1 MSKDKNT
8 NVAAQETKKDE
19 IVVKVNNTDP
29 KPEAPIQL
37 SAVEANKKAAQEI
50 EKADSMKVDAS
61 LLGQQK
67 VSFQTKSQ
75 SQEGRKFAGTL
86 SYEDVLSQTQEL
98 VDIKNTNIDYVAE
111 EARLRREKIEGLT
124 EHFNDLNAKPLSSV
138 DSYANYNLVLNKS
151 IWNYNEV
158 EQRNTKM
165 KLIDLALQTHIY
177 LYDGEIIPLDEVKE
191 LLENFVEAVKEN
203 IVAGYP
209 VILNSAL
216 IVDIIRF
223 DKSKIIPITIANP
236 KLIPPIGVVEW
247 QSFVKN
253 SGKNHL
259 VIEAFIKLLD
269 NALSNG
275 HECEFF
281 PETIM
286 VRNASGI
293 TSLYVSEAAAVNFN
307 SSVRPTSPKNKE

>member
-1 MSKDKNT
+1 MSKNT
-8 NVAAQETKKDE
+8 DQQQVETEKIVVTVNNVEPKSEAPVQLSDVEAKKAQEVENADKM
-19 IVVKVNNTDP
+19 N
-29 KPEAPIQL
+29 
-37 SAVEANKKAAQEI
+37 VEA
-50 EKADSMKVDAS
+50 SLVD
-61 LLGQQK
+61 QNT
-67 VSFQTKSQ
+67 SFESKSQ
-75 SQEGRKFAGTL
+75 QEGVKFSGTL

-98 VDIKNTNIDYVAE
+98 IDIKNTNIDYVAE
-111 EARLRREKIEGLT
+111 EAKLRREKIEGLQQ
-124 EHFNDLNAKPLSSV
+124 HFDDLNAKPLSSV
-138 DSYANYNLVLNKS
+138 DSYADYNLVLNKS

-158 EQRNTKM
+158 EQRNTKL

-177 LYDGEIIPLDEVKE
+177 LYDGEVIPLDEVKR
-191 LLENFVEAVKEN
+191 LIENFVEAVKEN

-223 DKSKIIPITIANP
+223 DKSKVIPITIANP

-253 SGKNHL
+253 TDKNHL
-259 VIEAFIKLLD
+259 VIETFIKLLD

-293 TSLYVSEAAAVNFN
+293 TSLYISEAAAVNFN
-307 SSVRPTSPKNKE
+307 SSIHPRSPKNKE

>member
-1 MSKDKNT
+1 MSKDT
-8 NVAAQETKKDE
+8 QIQEENNKDE
-19 IVVKVNNTDP
+19 VVVTVNNTEAQP
-29 KPEAPIQL
+29 EKPTDL
-37 SAVEANKKAAQEI
+37 SEI
-50 EKADSMKVDAS
+50 EDKKEDIKEADEMKVDGS
-61 LLGQQK
+61 L
-67 VSFQTKSQ
+67 VDENTSFQTKSQ
-75 SQEGRKFAGTL
+75 QEGKKFSGTL

-111 EARLRREKIEGLT
+111 EARLRKEKIEGLS

-158 EQRNTKM
+158 EQRNTKLTLM
-165 KLIDLALQTHIY
+165 DLALQTHIY
-177 LYDGEIIPLDEVKE
+177 LYDGDIIPVEEVKN
-191 LLENFVEAVKEN
+191 LLDNFVETVKEN

-216 IVDIIRF
+216 IVDVIRF
-223 DKSKIIPITIANP
+223 DKSKVIPITIANP

-247 QSFVKN
+247 QSFVKDVD
-253 SGKNHL
+253 KNHL
-259 VIEAFIKLLD
+259 VIKTFIMLLD
-269 NALSNG
+269 HALSNG

-293 TSLYVSEAAAVNFN
+293 TSLYISESAASKFN
-307 SSVRPTSPKNKE
+307 SSIHPRSPKNKE

>member
-1 MSKDKNT
+1 MN
-8 NVAAQETKKDE
+8 KDE
-19 IVVKVNNTDP
+19 LEKVSNEVDVKVNNTDP
-29 KPEAPIQL
+29 TPESPIML
-37 SAVEANKKAAQEI
+37 SDVQQEK
-50 EKADSMKVDAS
+50 ELEKVDKMFVDGS
-61 LLGQQK
+61 L
-67 VSFQTKSQ
+67 VDSNTSFESKSQ
-75 SQEGRKFAGTL
+75 QDGKKFSGTL
-86 SYEDVLSQTQEL
+86 TYEDILSQTQEI
-98 VDIKNTNIDYVAE
+98 VDIKNTNIDYLAE
-111 EARLRREKIEGLT
+111 ESKLRKEKIEGLV
-124 EHFNDLNAKPLSSV
+124 EHINDLNAQPLSSV

-177 LYDGEIIPLDEVKE
+177 LYDGTVIPVQKVYN

-203 IVAGYP
+203 ICAGYP

-223 DKSKIIPITIANP
+223 DKQKVIPITIANP

-247 QSFVKN
+247 QSFVKDTD
-253 SGKNHL
+253 KNHL
-259 VIEAFIKLLD
+259 IIEAFIKLLD

-281 PETIM
+281 PNTIM
-286 VRNASGI
+286 VRNASGV
-293 TSLYVSEAAAVNFN
+293 TSLYISESAAVNFN
-307 SSVRPTSPKNKE
+307 SSVRPTSPKNKP

>member
-1 MSKDKNT
+1 MN
-8 NVAAQETKKDE
+8 KDE
-19 IVVKVNNTDP
+19 LEKVSNEVDVKVNNTDP
-29 KPEAPIQL
+29 TPESPIML
-37 SAVEANKKAAQEI
+37 SDVQQEK
-50 EKADSMKVDAS
+50 ELEKVDKMSVDGS
-61 LLGQQK
+61 L
-67 VSFQTKSQ
+67 VDSNTSFESKSQ
-75 SQEGRKFAGTL
+75 QDGKKFSGTL
-86 SYEDVLSQTQEL
+86 TYEDILSQTQEI
-98 VDIKNTNIDYVAE
+98 VDIKNTNIDYLAE
-111 EARLRREKIEGLT
+111 ESKLRKEKIEGLV
-124 EHFNDLNAKPLSSV
+124 EHINDLNAQPLSSV

-177 LYDGEIIPLDEVKE
+177 LYDGTVIPVQKVYN

-203 IVAGYP
+203 ICAGYP

-223 DKSKIIPITIANP
+223 DKQKVIPITIANP

-247 QSFVKN
+247 QSFVKDTD
-253 SGKNHL
+253 KNHL
-259 VIEAFIKLLD
+259 IIEAFIKLLD

-281 PETIM
+281 PNTIM
-286 VRNASGI
+286 VRNASGV
-293 TSLYVSEAAAVNFN
+293 TSLYISESAAVNFN
-307 SSVRPTSPKNKE
+307 SSVRPTSPKNKP

>member
-1 MSKDKNT
+1 MNKETELQHKDDQ
-8 NVAAQETKKDE
+8 VL
-19 IVVKVNNTDP
+19 VKVNNTDK
-29 KPEAPIQL
+29 KPENPVQL
-37 SAVEANKKAAQEI
+37 SDVEAKNKNDI
-50 EKADSMKVDAS
+50 ENADEMSIDSS
-61 LLGQQK
+61 LLKGEENI
-67 VSFQTKSQ
+67 SFQAKAQ
-75 SQEGRKFAGTL
+75 KEQKKFSGTL

-98 VDIKNTNIDYVAE
+98 VDIKNTNIDYLAE
-111 EARLRREKIEGLT
+111 EAKLRREKIEGLT
-124 EHFNDLNAKPLSSV
+124 EHFNDLNAKPLSSA

-158 EQRNTKM
+158 EQRNTKL

-177 LYDGEIIPLDEVKE
+177 LYDGTIVPLEEVHS
-191 LLENFVEAVKEN
+191 LLKNFIDTVKEN

-216 IVDIIRF
+216 IVDVIRF
-223 DKSKIIPITIANP
+223 DKSKVIPITIANP

-253 SGKNHL
+253 DEKNHT
-259 VIEAFIKLLD
+259 IIGAFIKLLD

-281 PETIM
+281 PDTIM
-286 VRNASGI
+286 VRNVSGI
-293 TSLYVSEAAAVNFN
+293 TSLYISESAAVKFN
-307 SSVRPTSPKNKE
+307 SSIRPTSPKNKEQQ